1 MKSWKKWWCGTALL
15 VLVFA
20 PAGCAKPEKVGT
32 DGALSTTVHVEVTEA
47 GFVPA
52 TATVPKDQPITL
64 TITRRTNQT
73 CATDVVFPALNIKRD
88 LPLDQEVTIELPAQP
103 AGTVSYACGMDMVK
117 GNLVVQ

>member
-1 MKSWKKWWCGTALL
+1 MKSSQWYCGAALAVL
-15 VLVFA
+15 VL
-20 PAGCAKPEKVGT
+20 AGCAKPEKSGPA
-32 DGALSTTVHVEVTEA
+32 ALATTVHVEVTEA

-52 TATVPKDQPITL
+52 TATVPKGQPITL
-64 TITRRTNQT
+64 TMTRRTNQT

-103 AGTVSYACGMDMVK
+103 AGTLSYACGMDMVK